1 MIKFSIL
8 QNISLLRNLP
18 PFFFFL
24 YLLKYIFNIN
34 HVIANSSVFKIPFPL
49 SATIVPSHII
59 LQNRIAG
66 CNLKWKSVHSSLSLI
81 CSLFVRMQR
90 GRVGCLWRERKPL
103 ATLVVYVRNIL
114 TGKSFGYIFFLV
126 FTKSHDPSNVGIKK

>member
-1 MIKFSIL
+1 MEFIYENSSMIKFSIL
-8 QNISLLRNLP
+8 RNISLLRNLP
-18 PFFFFL
+18 PFLFFL

-34 HVIANSSVFKIPFPL
+34 HVIANSSLFKIPFPPF
-49 SATIVPSHII
+49 ATIVPSHII

-66 CNLKWKSVHSSLSLI
+66 CNLKWKSVYCLLSLI
-81 CSLFVRMQR
+81 CSLFVCMQR

-114 TGKSFGYIFFLV
+114 TGRSFGYIFFS
-126 FTKSHDPSNVGIKK
+126 FYKES

>member
-8 QNISLLRNLP
+8 QNISLLRNLQQ
-18 PFFFFL
+18 FCYFL

-34 HVIANSSVFKIPFPL
+34 HVIANSSLFKIPFPR

-59 LQNRIAG
+59 SQNRIAG
-66 CNLKWKSVHSSLSLI
+66 CNICSLSLI
-81 CSLFVRMQR
+81 CSHFVRMQR

-103 ATLVVYVRNIL
+103 TTLVVYVRNIL
-114 TGKSFGYIFFLV
+114 TGRSFGYTFFLV
-126 FTKSHDPSNVGIKK
+126 FTKSHDPNNVGIKK